1 LKRSSKRSPEQSKFT
16 KVSTRATW
24 IRDAFGD
31 SASHGVI
38 VKLSSRMKDRFDI
51 FGTLPDVID
60 DDWIDDEERFEAQL
74 RDYTERRA
82 RANAF
87 DLRYGDDVDP
97 KGERWELCEKV
108 LARNDVKKRLSRG
121 WGERERAEG

>member
-1 LKRSSKRSPEQSKFT
+1 MLNLLYHGSTQPTVDE
-16 KVSTRATW
+16 KVYA
-24 IRDAFGD
+24 
-31 SASHGVI
+31 
-38 VKLSSRMKDRFDI
+38 KLSSRMKDRFDI

-60 DDWIDDEERFEAQL
+60 DDWIDDEEKFEAEL
-74 RDYTERRA
+74 KNYTNRRG

-121 WGERERAEG
+121 WGERERADV